1 MRPYMFT
8 SQGNFPPNQMS
19 LFDLLLAADSPRTA
33 ASLAK
38 ETNRPVSEIEEE
50 LAKLLS
56 ENTIRKRIF
65 QLPDGKSESVY
76 WSSTQITFSDEQP
89 IITSP
94 FTQPFDHQRALER
107 LSDAQLQQEKS
118 WLQTRLR
125 KVDSELR
132 HLQHMAKTKID
143 ADGEARLDALSEKWM
158 NAIHEMLWDLLSKA
172 KQNNPEMTMSKMLRE
187 LRIEPETVGWN
198 NVEEDFA

>member
-1 MRPYMFT
+1 M
-8 SQGNFPPNQMS
+8 
-19 LFDLLLAADSPRTA
+19 FDLLLATDSPRTA

-56 ENTIRKRIF
+56 ENAIRKRIF

-172 KQNNPEMTMSKMLRE
+172 KQNNPEMTMAKMLRE

-198 NVEEDFA
+198 NDEEDFA